1 MAEPIKLKLLIDT
14 LQTCYDKFKD
24 NMNPDSMTVEFW
36 HGEKEL
42 ELDFI
47 GQFQIVPDV
56 TINFKVKEDNEEG

>member
-1 MAEPIKLKLLIDT
+1 MAEPIRLKLLIDT

-24 NMNPDSMTVEFW
+24 NINPDAMRVEFW